1 MIIDLLIILCIV
13 KKAFEFFFFFWGVGG
28 GGGGWGSLTLWPLN
42 KMVGFWGYKSNIKIK
57 IVMM

>member
-13 KKAFEFFFFFWGVGG
+13 KKAFDFFFFFFLGW